1 MKRMLCLLAALLL
14 LPCAA
19 LASSAVDDAISYA
32 SGSLTEVY
40 SYTAEDAAAFTFE
53 VEETDEGVVV
63 TYFNHPGWNYT
74 VVRSNDGDTVATTP
88 SARRRII
95 PTTPARAACGRACT
109 PRGTTHGSPAGMK
122 PPAAKWPHGW
132 SSGV

>member
-74 VVRSNDGDTVATTP
+74 FQ
-88 SARRRII
+88 RRRHGGYHAL
-95 PTTPARAACGRACT
+95 PRGVGLSLLPRRGQRAAGPVHRAGRRMVH
-109 PRGTTHGSPAGMK
+109 PLG
-122 PPAAKWPHGW
+122 
-132 SSGV
+132 

>member
-63 TYFNHPGWNYT
+63 TYFNHPGLELHG
-74 VVRSNDGDTVATTP
+74 RAFQ
-88 SARRRII
+88 RRRHGGYHAL
-95 PTTPARAACGRACT
+95 PRGVGLSLLPRRGQRAAGPVHRAGRRMVH
-109 PRGTTHGSPAGMK
+109 PLG
-122 PPAAKWPHGW
+122 
-132 SSGV
+132 

>member
-88 SARRRII
+88 F
-95 PTTPARAACGRACT
+95 RAASDYPYYPGE
-109 PRGTTHGSPAGMK
+109 GSVRQGLYTCLLYT
-122 PPAAKWPHGW
+122 
-132 SSGV
+132 SRCV